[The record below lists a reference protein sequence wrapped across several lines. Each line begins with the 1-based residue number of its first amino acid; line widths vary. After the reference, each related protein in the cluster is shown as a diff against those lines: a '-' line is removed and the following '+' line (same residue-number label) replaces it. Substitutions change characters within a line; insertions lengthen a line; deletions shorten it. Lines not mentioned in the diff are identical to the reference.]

1 MVKRFLLPIFAAVLF
16 AVLGNACH
24 EDPVEPEPTLEPTVE
39 GIYLGVIGFNDQL
52 YVKDISLLKASTYTT
67 FTTFIDNLAPRNN
80 TALLYADY
88 TALQKMNEYPSPPK
102 LKNVALVTFTDGL
115 DNVSTTLS
123 GYNGSTSAYRDAL
136 HQKIMNEQI
145 HGLNVSAYSIG
156 LKGADVSDEAQFM
169 ETLKKL
175 ASSDNNVFQVANMDE
190 AMARFSEIATSLY
203 STSTSVN
210 LGVSVPGSIVEDGQ
224 HIRFTFDNV
233 DAATNSNR
241 YIEASF
247 RYTSNNSRTLD
258 NITYYGFAQGPTTIV
273 SSASQGVSFQF
284 QFENLTYADGNP
296 VPQSDMNNIKLWK
309 QTSTGGWDKETEFS
323 PASSTTITEERNSA
337 LIVLVLDCTTS
348 LGSDFTHMQES
359 AKQFV
364 RTLANVGGG
373 NSPAK
378 PTVTTSSVSNISETT
393 ATCGGNVSSD
403 GGATVY
409 ARGVC
414 WSTSQNPTVSDSHT
428 TNGNGTGSFTSS
440 LTGLTEGTTYYV
452 RAYATNGAGTAYG
465 NQVIFTSS
473 LYGQPCPNAAVL
485 TDIDN
490 NTYNTVQIGQQC
502 WMKENLRTT
511 HYADGSSIPVGSD
524 TSGTSPYYYNYS
536 LSGIAWSSRGY
547 LYNWPAVMHGSSS
560 SSANPS
566 GVQGI
571 CPNGWH
577 VPSEAE
583 WRQLRD
589 YVRSQSAY
597 RCEIPGNIAKALAS
611 TTGWNYSSNTCA
623 VGNNQSSNNA
633 TGFSAVP
640 AGYYDSHGLYGSGV
654 EATFWSSTRVNIPG
668 DAYYLCNLQ
677 NNIATV
683 SIGYFIGSMGYSV
696 RCLRD

>member
-1 MVKRFLLPIFAAVLF
+1 MVKKILLPVCVAVLL
-16 AVLGNACH
+16 VMLGNSCH
-24 EDPVEPEPTLEPTVE
+24 RDPVEPEPTPEPTPEGVE

-52 YVKDISLLKASTYTT
+52 YVKDISLLNASTYTS
-67 FTTFIDNLAPRNN
+67 FIGFIDNLTPRNN

-115 DNVSTTLS
+115 DNASTTLS

-156 LKGADVSDEAQFM
+156 LKGGDVTDEAQFM
-169 ETLKKL
+169 ETLRKL

-190 AMARFSEIATSLY
+190 AMARFSEIAASLY

-233 DAATNSNR
+233 DAATNSTR

-258 NITYYGFAQGPTTIV
+258 NITYHGFAQGPTTIV
-273 SSASQGVSFQF
+273 SSSSQGVSFQF
-284 QFENLTYADGNP
+284 QFENLTYMDGNP

-309 QTSTGGWDKETEFS
+309 QTSTGAWDKETEFS
-323 PASSTTITEERNSA
+323 PASSTTITEEKNSA

-373 NSPAK
+373 GGSGG
-378 PTVTTSSVSNISETT
+378 
-393 ATCGGNVSSD
+393 GGNSD
-403 GGATVY
+403 GTVVY
-409 ARGVC
+409 NAVTDFDGNSYDAV
-414 WSTSQNPTVSDSHT
+414 WIGSQ
-428 TNGNGTGSFTSS
+428 
-440 LTGLTEGTTYYV
+440 L
-452 RAYATNGAGTAYG
+452 
-465 NQVIFTSS
+465 
-473 LYGQPCPNAAVL
+473 
-485 TDIDN
+485 
-490 NTYNTVQIGQQC
+490 
-502 WMKENLRTT
+502 WMKENLRTKS
-511 HYADGSSIPVGSD
+511 YADGTSISQGGSSSTAIA
-524 TSGTSPYYYNYS
+524 YYYYPNDNSDNVPTYG
-536 LSGIAWSSRGY
+536 L
-547 LYNWPAVMHGSSS
+547 LYNWKAVMRNSSS
-560 SSANPS
+560 SSTNPS
-566 GVQGI
+566 SVQGI

-577 VPSEAE
+577 VPSDAE
-583 WRQLRD
+583 WTQLEN
-589 YVRSQSAY
+589 YVSSQNQY
-597 RCEIPGNIAKALAS
+597 ICGYGGYIAKALAS
-611 TTGWNYSSNTCA
+611 TTGWNNSSGTCA

-633 TGFSAVP
+633 TGFGALP
-640 AGYYDSHGLYGSGV
+640 AGFFNGTAYHILGNFARL
-654 EATFWSSTRVNIPG
+654 WSSTEASSDNALNWG
-668 DAYYLCNLQ
+668 LWNDNS
-677 NNIATV
+677 TV
-683 SIGYFIGSMGYSV
+683 GHNSVSKHNGYSV